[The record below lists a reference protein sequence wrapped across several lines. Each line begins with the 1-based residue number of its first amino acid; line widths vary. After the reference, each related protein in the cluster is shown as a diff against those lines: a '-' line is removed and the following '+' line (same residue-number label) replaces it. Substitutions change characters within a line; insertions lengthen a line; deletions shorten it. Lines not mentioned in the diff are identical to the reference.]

1 MKKLILFII
10 FIIIL
15 SGCTID
21 EPIEEEEIPELEIV
35 DEVIEELEEI
45 DTSQWESVAT
55 EISNNENT
63 PAEKRYAEGDSS
75 DK

>member
-1 MKKLILFII
+1 MKLIILSIL

-15 SGCTID
+15 SGCTLNEI
-21 EPIEEEEIPELEIV
+21 IEEESQELEIV
-35 DEVIEELEEI
+35 DEVIEEPLEEI
-45 DTSQWESVAT
+45 DTSQWESVST

>member
-1 MKKLILFII
+1 MKLIILSIL

-15 SGCTID
+15 SGCTLNEI
-21 EPIEEEEIPELEIV
+21 IEEESQELEIV
-35 DEVIEELEEI
+35 DEVIEEPLEEI

>member
-1 MKKLILFII
+1 MKLIILSIL

-15 SGCTID
+15 SGCTLNEI
-21 EPIEEEEIPELEIV
+21 IEEESQELEIV
-35 DEVIEELEEI
+35 DEVIEEPLEEI

-55 EISNNENT
+55 EISTNTNT